1 MLKTYEEVLKVT
13 NELVNIESIV
23 NTEGEINISKSLAKT
38 ISNLPYFLKNPKYV
52 FTSRTIDDEV
62 ERYNVFAFVKGIKGD
77 SNKTVVLMGHTDTV
91 GIDDYN
97 SLKEKACLPNE
108 LHEALKG
115 EKVPPLVREHLES
128 NEWLF
133 GRGTLDM
140 KSGVA
145 SHYYLLKYYS
155 EHPEELNG
163 NIVFF
168 AECDEE
174 DSSHGVLSGLND
186 LKMLKVEH
194 GFDYAAL
201 INSDFVAPKYEG
213 DESRYIYKGSVG
225 KLLPSFY
232 ITGVESH
239 VGSSFEGIDPNYIA
253 AELTRQIAYNPEL
266 CDKSLGETPMP
277 PVSLKQTDFKETYTV
292 QTALASYVYY
302 NFFVQSWSP
311 KDVLEKLKV
320 HAEIAFNNAIANLN
334 NHYKRYCEISGQEYT
349 KLPWKTRVL
358 FYEELEQSIIVEY
371 GDNYK
376 EHIKNFKHELLK
388 NKELDVRMFSAK
400 VVEEVWKWTKDKSPA
415 IIIFYSSLYSPC
427 VEVTGKNEKEKNL
440 LTALDYAVEKVQ
452 PHYDKPIVQKN
463 YFPHICDMSC
473 VAINV
478 DEDSVNSV
486 VNNNPSWR
494 TKHYVNYDAIRELNI
509 PAINIG
515 PYGYD
520 AHNRYERTE
529 LKYTMEIMPNLTKLV
544 IDKLLEN

>member
-1 MLKTYEEVLKVT
+1 MLNTYDEVLKIT
-13 NELVNIESIV
+13 NDLVNIESIV
-23 NTEGEINISKSLAKT
+23 NTEGEIEISKSLAQT
-38 ISNLPYFLKNPKYV
+38 ISNLPYFQRNPKYV
-52 FTSRTIDDEV
+52 FTSQTVDDEV
-62 ERYNVFAFVKGIKGD
+62 ERYNVFAFVKGTKG
-77 SNKTVVLMGHTDTV
+77 SSYKTVVLMGHTDTV

-97 SLKEKACLPNE
+97 TLKKKACFPNE
-108 LHEALKG
+108 LQEALLN
-115 EKVPPLVREHLES
+115 EKLPPLVKEHLES

-145 SHYYLLKYYS
+145 SNYYLLKYYS

-163 NIVFF
+163 NLVFF

-186 LKMLKVEH
+186 LKKMKEEY
-194 GFDYAAL
+194 GFEYEAL
-201 INSDFVAPKYEG
+201 INSDFVAPRYEG
-213 DESRYIYKGSVG
+213 DENRYIYKGTIG

-232 ITGVESH
+232 ITGAETH
-239 VGSSFEGIDPNYIA
+239 VGSSFEGLDPNYIA

-266 CDKSLGETPMP
+266 CDPSLGETPMP

-311 KDVLEKLKV
+311 KDVLEKLKEQ
-320 HAEIAFNNAIANLN
+320 AEIAFDNVVTNLN
-334 NHYKRYCEISGQEYT
+334 NHYKRYCEISEQEYT
-349 KLPWKTRVL
+349 KLPWKIRVI
-358 FYEELEQSIIVEY
+358 FFEELEQSIILEH
-371 GDNYK
+371 GESYK
-376 EHIKNFKHELLK
+376 EYMKSYKENLLE

-400 VVEEVWKWTKDKSPA
+400 VVEETWKWATDKSPT
-415 IIIFYSSLYSPC
+415 IVIFYSSLYSPS
-427 VEVTGKNEKEKNL
+427 VEVTGKNEKETNL
-440 LTALDYAVEKVQ
+440 LEALNYAVDKVQ
-452 PHYDKPIVQKN
+452 PHYNKPIVQRN
-463 YFPHICDMSC
+463 YFPYICDMSC

-478 DEDSVNSV
+478 DEDSIKSV
-486 VNNNPSWR
+486 ISNNPSWG
-494 TKHYVNYDAIRELNI
+494 TKHYVDYDAIRELNI

-529 LKYTMEIMPNLTKLV
+529 LKYTMEILPNLTRFV
-544 IDKLLEN
+544 IEKLLTT